1 MKISMRRISAK
12 YQMTLQRFFC
22 MIFSVHEQERS
33 IRSKRF
39 IIIYTELADI
49 PMYIH
54 IVFII
59 PKNGIL
65 KLNEI
70 RQKAYNIF
78 HIQKPLWILARIV
91 LLDVMP
97 KVRIISVRKNI
108 TIANEKR
115 YTAVGPVNVG
125 QLGPPRSSSSHVN
138 EEQINSSW
146 SCVMFNC

>member
-1 MKISMRRISAK
+1 
-12 YQMTLQRFFC
+12 
-22 MIFSVHEQERS
+22 
-33 IRSKRF
+33 
-39 IIIYTELADI
+39 
-49 PMYIH
+49 MYIH

-138 EEQINSSW
+138 EE
-146 SCVMFNC
+146 